1 MDYAYSILIVL
12 DLIVAIILAAFILM
26 QQGKGASMGAS
37 FGAGASNTLFGSVG
51 SANFFVKSTWI
62 LATVFAVL
70 TISLGYITT
79 HRSKLS
85 SDDFSVIV
93 AEDKKSASADENKA
107 DTEKKS
113 LTEKAGEAVDK
124 AAEQAKA
131 AYEDGKQT
139 VGKAAEQ
146 AKAAY
151 EDGKQAVG
159 KAAEQAKAAYEDGKQ
174 AVGNATEQAKAAYED
189 GKQAVSDAADS
200 VQNKVSEAVDQ
211 VNDKVAEVNKAVGEN
226 VEAAKASLNN
236 AADDVKKVVTPDSAE
251 SVDKKET
258 NTTETEK

>member
-131 AYEDGKQT
+131 AYEDGKQA
-139 VGKAAEQ
+139 VGNAAEQ
-146 AKAAY
+146 AM
-151 EDGKQAVG
+151 
-159 KAAEQAKAAYEDGKQ
+159 AAYEDGKQ

>member
-131 AYEDGKQT
+131 AYEDGKQ
-139 VGKAAEQ
+139 AA
-146 AKAAY
+146 
-151 EDGKQAVG
+151 GN
-159 KAAEQAKAAYEDGKQ
+159 AAEQAKAAYEDGKQ

>member
-93 AEDKKSASADENKA
+93 AEDKKSASADE
-107 DTEKKS
+107 T
-113 LTEKAGEAVDK
+113 
-124 AAEQAKA
+124 
-131 AYEDGKQT
+131 
-139 VGKAAEQ
+139 
-146 AKAAY
+146 
-151 EDGKQAVG
+151 
-159 KAAEQAKAAYEDGKQ
+159 EQAKAAYEDGKQ

>member
-151 EDGKQAVG
+151 EDGKQAV
-159 KAAEQAKAAYEDGKQ
+159 
-174 AVGNATEQAKAAYED
+174 
-189 GKQAVSDAADS
+189 SDAADS

>member
-62 LATVFAVL
+62 LATVFAIL

-113 LTEKAGEAVDK
+113 LTEKAGEAVDN
-124 AAEQAKA
+124 
-131 AYEDGKQT
+131 
-139 VGKAAEQ
+139 
-146 AKAAY
+146 
-151 EDGKQAVG
+151 
-159 KAAEQAKAAYEDGKQ
+159 AAEQAKAAYEDGKQ
-174 AVGNATEQAKAAYED
+174 AVGNAAEQAKAAYED
-189 GKQAVSDAADS
+189 GKQAVGNAAEQAKAAYEDGKQTVSDAADS

>member
-159 KAAEQAKAAYEDGKQ
+159 
-174 AVGNATEQAKAAYED
+174 NATEQAKAAYED

>member
-124 AAEQAKA
+124 AAEQTKA
-131 AYEDGKQT
+131 AYEDGKQA
-139 VGKAAEQ
+139 VGNAAEQ

-151 EDGKQAVG
+151 EDGKQAV
-159 KAAEQAKAAYEDGKQ
+159 
-174 AVGNATEQAKAAYED
+174 
-189 GKQAVSDAADS
+189 SDVADS

-236 AADDVKKVVTPDSAE
+236 AADDVKKVVTPDPAE

>member
-131 AYEDGKQT
+131 AYEDGKQ
-139 VGKAAEQ
+139 AA
-146 AKAAY
+146 
-151 EDGKQAVG
+151 
-159 KAAEQAKAAYEDGKQ
+159 
-174 AVGNATEQAKAAYED
+174 GNATEQAKAAYED

>member
-131 AYEDGKQT
+131 AYEDGKQ
-139 VGKAAEQ
+139 
-146 AKAAY
+146 
-151 EDGKQAVG
+151 AVG
-159 KAAEQAKAAYEDGKQ
+159 NAAEQAKAAYEDGKQ

-211 VNDKVAEVNKAVGEN
+211 VNDKVAEVNKTVGEN

>member
-131 AYEDGKQT
+131 AYEDGKQ
-139 VGKAAEQ
+139 AA
-146 AKAAY
+146 
-151 EDGKQAVG
+151 GN
-159 KAAEQAKAAYEDGKQ
+159 AAEQAKAAYEDGKQ
-174 AVGNATEQAKAAYED
+174 AVGNAAEQAKAAYED

-211 VNDKVAEVNKAVGEN
+211 VNDKVAEVNKTVGEN

>member
-124 AAEQAKA
+124 AAEQTKA
-131 AYEDGKQT
+131 T
-139 VGKAAEQ
+139 
-146 AKAAY
+146 
-151 EDGKQAVG
+151 
-159 KAAEQAKAAYEDGKQ
+159 YEDGKQ
-174 AVGNATEQAKAAYED
+174 AVGNAAEQAKAAYED

-236 AADDVKKVVTPDSAE
+236 AADDVKKVVTPDPAE

>member
-124 AAEQAKA
+124 AAEQ
-131 AYEDGKQT
+131 T
-139 VGKAAEQ
+139 
-146 AKAAY
+146 
-151 EDGKQAVG
+151 
-159 KAAEQAKAAYEDGKQ
+159 KAAYEDGKQ
-174 AVGNATEQAKAAYED
+174 AVGNAAEQAKAAYED

>member
-131 AYEDGKQT
+131 AYEDGKQA
-139 VGKAAEQ
+139 VSDAADSVQ
-146 AKAAY
+146 NK
-151 EDGKQAVG
+151 
-159 KAAEQAKAAYEDGKQ
+159 
-174 AVGNATEQAKAAYED
+174 
-189 GKQAVSDAADS
+189 VSDAADS

>member
-131 AYEDGKQT
+131 AYEDGKQ
-139 VGKAAEQ
+139 
-146 AKAAY
+146 
-151 EDGKQAVG
+151 AVG
-159 KAAEQAKAAYEDGKQ
+159 NAAEQAKAAYEDGKQ

>member
-131 AYEDGKQT
+131 AYEDGKQ
-139 VGKAAEQ
+139 
-146 AKAAY
+146 
-151 EDGKQAVG
+151 AVG

>member
-113 LTEKAGEAVDK
+113 ASADESKADTEKKSLTEKAGEAVDK

-131 AYEDGKQT
+131 T
-139 VGKAAEQ
+139 
-146 AKAAY
+146 
-151 EDGKQAVG
+151 
-159 KAAEQAKAAYEDGKQ
+159 YEDGKQ
-174 AVGNATEQAKAAYED
+174 AVGNAAEQAKAAYED

-236 AADDVKKVVTPDSAE
+236 AADDVKKVVTPDPAE

>member
-93 AEDKKSASADENKA
+93 AEDKKSASGEDKKAEAEN
-107 DTEKKS
+107 KS
-113 LTEKAGEAVDK
+113 LTEKADETVD
-124 AAEQAKA
+124 
-131 AYEDGKQT
+131 
-139 VGKAAEQ
+139 
-146 AKAAY
+146 
-151 EDGKQAVG
+151 
-159 KAAEQAKAAYEDGKQ
+159 
-174 AVGNATEQAKAAYED
+174 NATEQAKVAYEEGKKAVSDAAEQTKAAYED
-189 GKQAVSDAADS
+189 SKQAVSEAADS
-200 VQNKVSEAVDQ
+200 VQNKVDEAVDVSKKAVSDTVDQ
-211 VNDKVAEVNKAVGEN
+211 VNDKVAEVNKAVEEN
-226 VEAAKASLNN
+226 VEAAKASLNS
-236 AADDVKKVVTPDSAE
+236 AADDVKKALTPDSAE

>member
-131 AYEDGKQT
+131 AYEDGKQ
-139 VGKAAEQ
+139 
-146 AKAAY
+146 
-151 EDGKQAVG
+151 AVG
-159 KAAEQAKAAYEDGKQ
+159 NAAEQAKAAYEDGKQ
-174 AVGNATEQAKAAYED
+174 AVGNATEQAKAVYED

>member
-113 LTEKAGEAVDK
+113 LTEKAGEAVDN
-124 AAEQAKA
+124 
-131 AYEDGKQT
+131 
-139 VGKAAEQ
+139 
-146 AKAAY
+146 
-151 EDGKQAVG
+151 
-159 KAAEQAKAAYEDGKQ
+159 AAEQAKAAYEDGKQ
-174 AVGNATEQAKAAYED
+174 AVGNAAEQAKAAYED
-189 GKQAVSDAADS
+189 GKQAVGNAAEQAKAAYEDGKQTVSDAADS

>member
-124 AAEQAKA
+124 AAEH
-131 AYEDGKQT
+131 
-139 VGKAAEQ
+139 

-159 KAAEQAKAAYEDGKQ
+159 NAAEQAKAAYEDGKQ

>member
-131 AYEDGKQT
+131 AYEDGKQ
-139 VGKAAEQ
+139 
-146 AKAAY
+146 
-151 EDGKQAVG
+151 AVG
-159 KAAEQAKAAYEDGKQ
+159 NAAEQAKAAYEDGKQ
-174 AVGNATEQAKAAYED
+174 AVGNAAEQAKAAYED
-189 GKQAVSDAADS
+189 GKQTVSDAADS

>member
-124 AAEQAKA
+124 AAEQ
-131 AYEDGKQT
+131 T
-139 VGKAAEQ
+139 
-146 AKAAY
+146 
-151 EDGKQAVG
+151 
-159 KAAEQAKAAYEDGKQ
+159 
-174 AVGNATEQAKAAYED
+174 KAAYED
-189 GKQAVSDAADS
+189 GKQAVSDVADS

>member
-131 AYEDGKQT
+131 AYEDGKQA
-139 VGKAAEQ
+139 VSDAAEQ
-146 AKAAY
+146 AKTAY
-151 EDGKQAVG
+151 EDGKQAVSD
-159 KAAEQAKAAYEDGKQ
+159 AA
-174 AVGNATEQAKAAYED
+174 EQAKAAYED

-211 VNDKVAEVNKAVGEN
+211 VNDKVAEVNKTVGEN

>member
-131 AYEDGKQT
+131 AYEDGKQ
-139 VGKAAEQ
+139 
-146 AKAAY
+146 
-151 EDGKQAVG
+151 
-159 KAAEQAKAAYEDGKQ
+159 
-174 AVGNATEQAKAAYED
+174 
-189 GKQAVSDAADS
+189 AVSDAADS

-211 VNDKVAEVNKAVGEN
+211 VNDKVAEVNKTVGEN

>member
-131 AYEDGKQT
+131 AYEDGKQ
-139 VGKAAEQ
+139 
-146 AKAAY
+146 
-151 EDGKQAVG
+151 AVG
-159 KAAEQAKAAYEDGKQ
+159 NAAEQAKAAYEDGKQ
-174 AVGNATEQAKAAYED
+174 AVGNAAEQAKAAYED

>member
-131 AYEDGKQT
+131 AYEDGKQ
-139 VGKAAEQ
+139 AA
-146 AKAAY
+146 
-151 EDGKQAVG
+151 
-159 KAAEQAKAAYEDGKQ
+159 
-174 AVGNATEQAKAAYED
+174 GNAAEQAKAAYED

-211 VNDKVAEVNKAVGEN
+211 VNDKVAEVNKTVGEN

>member
-131 AYEDGKQT
+131 AYEDGKQA
-139 VGKAAEQ
+139 VSDAAEQ
-146 AKAAY
+146 AKTAY
-151 EDGKQAVG
+151 EDGKQAVSD
-159 KAAEQAKAAYEDGKQ
+159 AA
-174 AVGNATEQAKAAYED
+174 EQAKAAYED

>member
-131 AYEDGKQT
+131 AYEDGKQ
-139 VGKAAEQ
+139 
-146 AKAAY
+146 
-151 EDGKQAVG
+151 
-159 KAAEQAKAAYEDGKQ
+159 
-174 AVGNATEQAKAAYED
+174 
-189 GKQAVSDAADS
+189 AVSDAADS

>member
-131 AYEDGKQT
+131 AYEDGKQ
-139 VGKAAEQ
+139 
-146 AKAAY
+146 
-151 EDGKQAVG
+151 AVG

-174 AVGNATEQAKAAYED
+174 AVGNATEQAKAVYED

>member
-131 AYEDGKQT
+131 AYEDGKQ
-139 VGKAAEQ
+139 
-146 AKAAY
+146 
-151 EDGKQAVG
+151 
-159 KAAEQAKAAYEDGKQ
+159 
-174 AVGNATEQAKAAYED
+174 AVGNATEQAKAVYED

>member
-131 AYEDGKQT
+131 AYEDGKQ
-139 VGKAAEQ
+139 AA
-146 AKAAY
+146 
-151 EDGKQAVG
+151 
-159 KAAEQAKAAYEDGKQ
+159 
-174 AVGNATEQAKAAYED
+174 GNAAEQAKAAYED

>member
-131 AYEDGKQT
+131 TYEDGKQT
-139 VGKAAEQ
+139 
-146 AKAAY
+146 
-151 EDGKQAVG
+151 VG

-189 GKQAVSDAADS
+189 DKQAVSDAADS

>member
-62 LATVFAVL
+62 LATVFAIL

-131 AYEDGKQT
+131 AYEDGKQ
-139 VGKAAEQ
+139 AA
-146 AKAAY
+146 
-151 EDGKQAVG
+151 
-159 KAAEQAKAAYEDGKQ
+159 
-174 AVGNATEQAKAAYED
+174 GNAAEQAKAAYED

>member
-62 LATVFAVL
+62 LATVFAIL

-131 AYEDGKQT
+131 AYEDGKQ
-139 VGKAAEQ
+139 AA
-146 AKAAY
+146 
-151 EDGKQAVG
+151 GN
-159 KAAEQAKAAYEDGKQ
+159 AAEQAKAAYEDGKQ

>member
-124 AAEQAKA
+124 AAEQ
-131 AYEDGKQT
+131 T
-139 VGKAAEQ
+139 
-146 AKAAY
+146 
-151 EDGKQAVG
+151 
-159 KAAEQAKAAYEDGKQ
+159 
-174 AVGNATEQAKAAYED
+174 KAAYED

>member
-131 AYEDGKQT
+131 AYEDGKQ
-139 VGKAAEQ
+139 AA
-146 AKAAY
+146 
-151 EDGKQAVG
+151 GN
-159 KAAEQAKAAYEDGKQ
+159 AAEQAKAAYEDGKQ

-211 VNDKVAEVNKAVGEN
+211 VNDKVAEVNKTVGEN

>member
-131 AYEDGKQT
+131 T
-139 VGKAAEQ
+139 
-146 AKAAY
+146 
-151 EDGKQAVG
+151 
-159 KAAEQAKAAYEDGKQ
+159 YEDGKQ

>member
-131 AYEDGKQT
+131 T
-139 VGKAAEQ
+139 
-146 AKAAY
+146 
-151 EDGKQAVG
+151 
-159 KAAEQAKAAYEDGKQ
+159 YEDGKQ
-174 AVGNATEQAKAAYED
+174 AVGNAAEQAKAAYED

-236 AADDVKKVVTPDSAE
+236 AADDVKKVVTPDPAE

>member
-131 AYEDGKQT
+131 AYEDGKQ
-139 VGKAAEQ
+139 
-146 AKAAY
+146 
-151 EDGKQAVG
+151 AVG
-159 KAAEQAKAAYEDGKQ
+159 NAAEQAKAAYEDGKQ

-211 VNDKVAEVNKAVGEN
+211 VNDKVAEANKAVGEN

>member
-131 AYEDGKQT
+131 AYEDGKQ
-139 VGKAAEQ
+139 
-146 AKAAY
+146 
-151 EDGKQAVG
+151 
-159 KAAEQAKAAYEDGKQ
+159 
-174 AVGNATEQAKAAYED
+174 AVGNAAEQAKAAYED

-211 VNDKVAEVNKAVGEN
+211 VNDKVAEVNKTVGEN